1 MHPDKEYQIGSTAVR
16 KRNSIKG
23 EGGNYSLIFSNAL
36 LNIVRLPVLSRYSV
50 DQLC

>member
-23 EGGNYSLIFSNAL
+23 EGETIAL
-36 LNIVRLPVLSRYSV
+36 SSQMPCLTSYDFLSY
-50 DQLC
+50 LGTL